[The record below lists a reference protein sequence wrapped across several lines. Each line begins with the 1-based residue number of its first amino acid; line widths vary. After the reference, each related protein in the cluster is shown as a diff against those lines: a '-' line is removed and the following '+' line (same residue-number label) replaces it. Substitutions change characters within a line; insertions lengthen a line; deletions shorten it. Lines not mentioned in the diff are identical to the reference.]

1 MSPEAAVT
9 ALEEIRLAD
18 AELYRLIVQIRD
30 SQDISLK
37 PVAFE
42 PEHSAE
48 AAQDGERLGAY
59 RLLREIGR
67 GGMGSVWLGER
78 ADGLYSGR
86 VAIKLL
92 NAPLLRD
99 VGSRDRFV
107 REGEILA
114 RMTHPNIARLLDAG
128 TSAQGAR
135 YLVLEYIDGV
145 SIRDYCEQ
153 QGLGPEARIELF
165 MQALDAVAH
174 AHAQL
179 VLHRD
184 IKPGNILVT
193 SEGQVKLLDFGLGK
207 LLSDEIEA
215 APDNLTRIAGIG
227 YTPRYAPREQMTAD
241 GVMTTASDVYSLGV
255 TLYEL
260 ITGANFDPNEAY
272 TRPSE
277 RLTATAERTG
287 WTRLV
292 RGDLDSIIAK
302 ALSEAPAD
310 RYGNASAFKDDLQR
324 FLRSEPVTAHPDTRV
339 YRARKFVRRHRIA
352 VGSTAT
358 VTLLIIASLAF
369 SLYQW
374 NEARRERDEARF
386 QERMA
391 NTQADVISVMYD
403 QLVEGDSRESN
414 LARVA
419 RAHALVRDWKAMDP
433 ITRGAVY
440 NEIAIRYH
448 AVGELPRAM
457 ELLQQTRTE
466 VAPFVATS
474 RHARNIDFVARC
486 NLAAQTSERAPAE
499 GVALVSS
506 ALDDVA
512 KTPQLTEETL
522 VNCYMAG
529 EATYRRGGD
538 EAKTKQYSEQMW
550 KLVQSTPDERMHVSL
565 QAEAMS
571 RRAQDAVR
579 GGRYRE
585 AITLFGSA
593 LEVLASH
600 GQADTLAGHNFEQ
613 LRAESALS
621 GGNFT
626 LADEFINKRLKT
638 GPTIRPDQQHTPR
651 SLALLTRRA
660 LLGGDFA
667 EAASSA
673 QKSIDATS
681 SKGSLSN
688 HIFAWAYLAIA
699 RTYVGDLAGART
711 ALAEAKQKATASK
724 LESLHARNALAES
737 LVALASGDAAA
748 AYAAQDR
755 YLPARVTGDAK
766 FWHFSA
772 WLVAAR
778 AKLAQGEATDSLAL
792 CDRVLAEAERTA
804 YDRNASTWLGQAEH
818 CRAEA
823 FGKLGRAAESETAR
837 RRAQLNWQKALPADH
852 PALRDP
858 ALMVPRL

>member
-1 MSPEAAVT
+1 M
-9 ALEEIRLAD
+9 ALQEIKSRD
-18 AELYRLIVQIRD
+18 GELHRLIVQIRD
-30 SQDISLK
+30 SPDISLK
-37 PVAFE
+37 PVAF
-42 PEHSAE
+42 
-48 AAQDGERLGAY
+48 DGLDGPGDTLHDGARLGAY
-59 RLLREIGR
+59 RLLREVGR

-99 VGSRDRFV
+99 IGSRDRFV

-145 SIRDYCEQ
+145 TINNYCEQ
-153 QGLGPEARIELF
+153 RKLGPEQRIELF

-179 VLHRD
+179 ILHRD

-193 SEGQVKLLDFGLGK
+193 DDGQVKLLDFGLGK
-207 LLSDEIEA
+207 LLSDELDSV
-215 APDNLTRIAGIG
+215 PDNLTRVAGIG
-227 YTPRYAPREQMTAD
+227 YTPRYASKEQMTGGA
-241 GVMTTASDVYSLGV
+241 MTTASDVYSLGV

-260 ITGANFDPNEAY
+260 ITGASFDPAAAY

-277 RLTATAERTG
+277 RLTATTERTG

-302 ALSEAPAD
+302 ALSEEPAE
-310 RYGNASAFKDDLQR
+310 RYINASAFKDDLQR
-324 FLRSEPVTAHPDTRV
+324 FLRSEPVTAQPDTRM

-352 VGSTAT
+352 VGSSAL
-358 VTLLIIASLAF
+358 VTMLIIASLAF

-374 NEARRERDEARF
+374 NEARHERDEARF

-419 RAHALVRDWKAMDP
+419 RAHAMVRDWKAMDP
-433 ITRGAVY
+433 VTRGAVY

-448 AVGELPRAM
+448 ALGELPQAM
-457 ELLQQTRTE
+457 ALLQQSRDE

-474 RHARNIDFVARC
+474 RHALNIDFVARC
-486 NLAAQTSERAPAE
+486 NLAAQKSERTPAE
-499 GVALVSS
+499 GVTLIGA
-506 ALDDVA
+506 ALDEVA
-512 KTPQLTEETL
+512 KTALLTEETQ
-522 VNCYMAG
+522 VNCFMAG
-529 EATYRRGGD
+529 EAAYRRGGD
-538 EAKTKQYSEQMW
+538 ETKARQYSERMW
-550 KLVQSTPDERMHVSL
+550 QLVQTTPDERMHYSL

-579 GGRYRE
+579 SGRYRE

-593 LEVLASH
+593 LESLASH
-600 GQADTLAGHNFEQ
+600 GQADTLAGHNFEL

-621 GGNFT
+621 GGNT
-626 LADEFINKRLKT
+626 ALADDFINKRLKA
-638 GPTIRPDQQHTPR
+638 GPAIRPDQQRTPR

-660 LLGGDFA
+660 LIDADFA
-667 EAASSA
+667 SAATLA
-673 QKSIDATS
+673 QQSVAATTE
-681 SKGSLSN
+681 KGSLSN

-699 RTYVGDLAGART
+699 RTHLGDLAGARA
-711 ALAEAKQKATASK
+711 ALAEAKQNATASK

-737 LVALASGDAAA
+737 LIALAAGDAQA
-748 AYAAQDR
+748 AYAAQSR
-755 YLPARVTGDAK
+755 YLPERVTGNPR
-766 FWHFSA
+766 FWHFAA
-772 WLVAAR
+772 WVVAAR
-778 AKLAQGEATDSLAL
+778 AQLALGDTTASLAL
-792 CDRVLAEAERTA
+792 CDRVLAEAEPTA
-804 YDRNASTWLGQAEH
+804 FNLEASLWVAQAEH
-818 CRAEA
+818 CRAAALDKSGRGADAEA
-823 FGKLGRAAESETAR
+823 ASKRA
-837 RRAQLNWQKALPADH
+837 LMNFQKTLPITH
-852 PALRDP
+852 PVLRD
-858 ALMVPRL
+858 ATLLVPRL